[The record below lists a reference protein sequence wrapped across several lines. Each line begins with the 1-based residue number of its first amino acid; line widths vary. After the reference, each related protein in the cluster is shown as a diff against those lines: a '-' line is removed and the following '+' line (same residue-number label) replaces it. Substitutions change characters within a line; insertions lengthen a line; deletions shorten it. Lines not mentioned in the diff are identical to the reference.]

1 METVQFYPKEHKHN
15 TARPNSRGA
24 REGLPTPL
32 YPCFG
37 MKSGG
42 DRLSL
47 RACKWFH
54 TPGVDRFRRLAMY
67 VHSIHSTC
75 VPACVVLDETSV
87 GSFRD

>member
-1 METVQFYPKEHKHN
+1 MATG
-15 TARPNSRGA
+15 TRPSTTPPHTKTQINNSRGA

-47 RACKWFH
+47 RAGKWFH
-54 TPGVDRFRRLAMY
+54 TPGADRVRRLA
-67 VHSIHSTC
+67 V
-75 VPACVVLDETSV
+75 
-87 GSFRD
+87 